1 MHLLPDPVN
10 RGARRARRA
19 MERRGETMVFAP
31 WTSNEKNRAFQM
43 ARRACPSFV
52 AAGPSGEP
60 IKKPPSS

>member
-1 MHLLPDPVN
+1 
-10 RGARRARRA
+10 